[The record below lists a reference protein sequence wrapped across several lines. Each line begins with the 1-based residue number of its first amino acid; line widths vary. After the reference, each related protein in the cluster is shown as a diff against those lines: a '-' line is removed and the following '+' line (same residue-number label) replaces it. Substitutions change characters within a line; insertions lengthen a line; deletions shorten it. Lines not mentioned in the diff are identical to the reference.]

1 MGGILKYLYFG
12 SICSPCDQFDQ
23 SAGHDPQLLDY
34 NDVHVLDFE
43 PSLKTLAMM
52 TVMKHNLDM
61 SDLPHN
67 VR

>member
-1 MGGILKYLYFG
+1 M
-12 SICSPCDQFDQ
+12 CSPCDQYDQ
-23 SAGHDPQLLDY
+23 SAGHDRRLWDY

-43 PSLKTLAMM
+43 PSLKTLSMM

-61 SDLPHN
+61 SELPHN